1 MSKKIFAVAALLM
14 LAASFVSANP
24 IPVRGIV
31 EGFYGSPWTH
41 QQRLEFINFAAAHHF
56 NAYIY
61 APKDDPYHR
70 SKWREPYPA
79 DQLEQL
85 KQLIDASAR
94 SGIDF
99 IFAVSPGLDL
109 KYSDEDYN
117 ALTAKLDAVK
127 AIGCNRFAIFFDDID
142 DHNGAAQ
149 AAFVNRLQKNFIES
163 NGLKPLITVPTEYF
177 LADMVDDKGATKK
190 YTADFAAALDKNILV
205 LFTGNGVVQPAL
217 TSDQLNAAD
226 KIYGR
231 KLGVWW
237 NYPVNDYMQ
246 QKLALG
252 PIEGLPSELPAIFF
266 NPMSA
271 FELSKISLATA
282 ADFANDPS
290 NYDPQT
296 SWKRALD
303 SQFGALSDE
312 MIFFAEHSQHMQND
326 WANCGRADAQK
337 LRAEFDMYLNGE
349 DRADVINK
357 ILVETA
363 DNVRQLKIDLPP
375 EVFNECREQLDQLE
389 RLMEADQIALEIVKY
404 ERLGAPTDQLRQILE
419 GKLWTIDQHKE
430 KALVSEECAY
440 KFIKQVLGGD

>member
-1 MSKKIFAVAALLM
+1 M

-31 EGFYGSPWTH
+31 EGFYGAPWTH
-41 QQRLEFINFAAAHHF
+41 AQRLDFIDFAAAHRL

-61 APKDDPYHR
+61 APKDDPFHR

-79 DQLEQL
+79 AQLDQLR
-85 KQLIDASAR
+85 QLIDASAR
-94 SGIDF
+94 NGIDF

-109 KYSDEDYN
+109 QYSDEDYA
-117 ALTAKLDAVK
+117 ALIAKLNAVRSL
-127 AIGCNRFAIFFDDID
+127 GCNRFAIFFDDID
-142 DHNGAAQ
+142 DLNGAAQ
-149 AAFVNRLQKNFIES
+149 AALLNRVQKDFVET
-163 NGLKPLITVPTEYF
+163 NGLKPLITVPTEYY
-177 LADMVDDKGATKK
+177 LDKMIDDGATKK

-205 LFTGNGVVQPAL
+205 LFTGKGVVVPSL
-217 TSDQLNAAD
+217 TADQLATAD
-226 KIYGR
+226 RIYNR

-237 NYPVNDYMQ
+237 NYPVNDYLQ

-252 PIEGLPSELPAIFF
+252 PIEGLPSELPAVFF

-271 FELSKISLATA
+271 FELSKISLATG
-282 ADFANDPS
+282 ADFALEPS
-290 NYDPQT
+290 NYDPQA
-296 SWKRALD
+296 SWERAID
-303 SQFGALSDE
+303 AQFGALSTE
-312 MIFFAEHSQHMQND
+312 MKLFADHSQHMQND

-337 LRAEFDMYLNGE
+337 LRAEFDMFFNGE

-363 DNVRQLKIDLPP
+363 DAVTKLKIDLPP
-375 EVFNECREQLDQLE
+375 QVFNECREQLEQLE

-419 GKLWTIDQHKE
+419 GKLWSIDQHKE
-430 KALVSEECAY
+430 KALISEDCAY
-440 KFIKQVLGGD
+440 RFIKQVLDAD